1 VTSRLPRAL
10 AVVLAVLVSVLT
22 VGVGAAS
29 AHVNVSS
36 ADAAPGGFG
45 ELTFRVPNESD
56 TASTINLRV
65 QIPADTP
72 LASVR
77 TEPVAG
83 WSATMTKT
91 AIDPPIDV
99 HGNQVSEAVTE
110 ITWTADAGAGIEP
123 GEYQTFSISGG
134 PFPEVDA
141 LTLPSIQTYDD
152 GSESAWIEP
161 TVDGQAE
168 PEHPAPVLTLTENGS
183 TGPHG
188 DTTAAPTEDTT
199 SNTAADSGTSGLT
212 VTALV
217 VGIAGLLSGLAG
229 LALGLSARRRNTSA

>member
-10 AVVLAVLVSVLT
+10 AVILAALVAVLT
-22 VGVGAAS
+22 VGVGTAY
-29 AHVNVSS
+29 AHVSVRS

-45 ELTFRVPNESD
+45 ELTLRVPNESD
-56 TASTINLRV
+56 TASTIKLRV

-77 TEPVAG
+77 SQPVAG
-83 WSATMTKT
+83 WTATLTRGP
-91 AIDPPIDV
+91 IDPPIDV
-99 HGNQVSEAVTE
+99 HGTQVSEAVTE
-110 ITWTADAGAGIEP
+110 ITWTADPGAGIEP

-141 LTLPSIQTYDD
+141 LTFPTIQTYDD
-152 GSESAWIEP
+152 ASESSWIEP

-168 PEHPAPVLTLTENGS
+168 PEHPSPVLALTANGS
-183 TGPHG
+183 TDAHG
-188 DTTAAPTEDTT
+188 GTTGTPTM
-199 SNTAADSGTSGLT
+199 NTADTDSADSGNSGLA

-217 VGIAGLLSGLAG
+217 LGIAGLLAGLAG
-229 LALGLSARRRNTSA
+229 LGLGLSARRQRATS

>member
-141 LTLPSIQTYDD
+141 LTCRASR
-152 GSESAWIEP
+152 P
-161 TVDGQAE
+161 T
-168 PEHPAPVLTLTENGS
+168 
-183 TGPHG
+183 
-188 DTTAAPTEDTT
+188 TTAASRPGSSPPSTGKPSPSTRPRF
-199 SNTAADSGTSGLT
+199 SP
-212 VTALV
+212 
-217 VGIAGLLSGLAG
+217 
-229 LALGLSARRRNTSA
+229 